1 MIATFHIPNLPAW
14 AIALREGVEGEERAL
29 IGVAEGSRL
38 ISLSHA
44 LAEAGGVEGEPVERV
59 RRRYPEAAIYQRDTV
74 AEVHAW
80 EGLLERLHRETPRMS
95 FDGEGRCCCG
105 INELAAVEELARELG
120 LSAGF
125 APDIRTSELAA
136 FQGYRGLVNV
146 VSREKAARWVGRSPV
161 EMLAYYRFPSEMIER
176 LHLLGLATLG
186 SLKRL
191 SKRHLTAQWGK
202 EGERLWRFLRH
213 EPRYH
218 LPLYTP
224 PLRLSR
230 TWRFELDVLEPY
242 EWGEVVKKM
251 AAELEEA
258 LEERAA
264 STLRVRLDEG
274 DLKEPEQTSRLLPAP
289 GGTARQIDRL
299 VRNTLLARTP
309 PIPFA
314 RIEISLGGIRDRVY
328 SQSSLFDRHPELLA
342 AVRRLLRRWP
352 RALLRVRSI
361 DQDAALP
368 EKRVR
373 VDPMKPE
380 DLREGR

>member
-14 AIALREGVEGEERAL
+14 AVALRKGVEGDRKAL
-29 IGVAEGSRL
+29 IGVAEGSHL

-44 LAEAGGVEGEPVERV
+44 LAEAGGLEGESIERV
-59 RRRYPEAAIYQRDTV
+59 RRRFPEATIYQRDTV

-80 EGLLERLHRETPRMS
+80 EGLLERLHRETPRMT

-105 INELAAVEELARELG
+105 ISDLAVVEQLARELG
-120 LSAGF
+120 LYAGF

-136 FQGYRGLVNV
+136 FQGYRGVVNV
-146 VSREKAARWVGRSPV
+146 VPREKVARWVGRSPV
-161 EMLAYYRFPSEMIER
+161 EMLAYYRFPTEMIER

-186 SLKRL
+186 SLRRL

-213 EPRYH
+213 EPRYR
-218 LPLYTP
+218 LPLYAP
-224 PLRLSR
+224 PLRLTR

-251 AAELEEA
+251 AVELEEA

-274 DLKEPEQTSRLLPAP
+274 DLQEPEETSRLLPAP
-289 GGTARQIDRL
+289 GGSARQIERL

-309 PIPFA
+309 PTPFA
-314 RIEISLGGIRDRVY
+314 TIEITLGGIRDRAY
-328 SQSSLFDRHPELLA
+328 SQASLFDRHPELVT

-361 DQDAALP
+361 DQDALLP

-373 VDPMKPE
+373 VDAMKPE
-380 DLREGR
+380 DLREGG